1 MRELQMQSEE
11 ERLQMRIHSGDP
23 RIMEDIIAYMQPK
36 LYGFGLNM
44 CKNQED
50 AEETLQEALIAIC
63 THLHQF
69 RAESKLSTWAF
80 RIARNVCFK
89 KHKGKAG
96 EPKTYESFSEQ
107 SNLWDEQRNIE
118 QDFITHELWQ
128 QVQEGIR
135 LLNPEYREIILLRD
149 VEGMSTADVASV
161 LDISLAATK
170 TKLHRA
176 RKQLREYLE
185 NAPAPQGCP
194 DIRTI
199 FSQHLEGD
207 LQEEVCISMQGHI
220 ASCSYCAAEC
230 DKLRQLI
237 KVCSISPLTP
247 PKEIAAKINQEVINY
262 LKL

>member
-1 MRELQMQSEE
+1 MQNEE
-11 ERLQMRIHSGDP
+11 EKLQERIHAGDP
-23 RIMEDIIAYMQPK
+23 HIYEAVIAYMQPK

-50 AEETLQEALIAIC
+50 AEETVQEALIAIC

-80 RIARNVCFK
+80 RIARNVCVK
-89 KHKGKAG
+89 KHKGKSG
-96 EPKTYESFSEQ
+96 EPKTYDSFSEHTD
-107 SNLWDEQRNIE
+107 LWDEKSNIE

-135 LLNPEYREIILLRD
+135 QLNPEYREIILLRD

-220 ASCSYCAAEC
+220 ASCSYCASEC

-247 PKEIAAKINQEVINY
+247 THDIAEKINKEVINY

>member
-1 MRELQMQSEE
+1 MQSEE
-11 ERLQMRIHSGDP
+11 EKLQERIHTKDP
-23 RIMEDIIAYMQPK
+23 TIHQDVIAYLQPK

-50 AEETLQEALIAIC
+50 TEEIVQEALISIC
-63 THLHQF
+63 TNLHQF

-80 RIARNVCFK
+80 RIARNVCLK
-89 KHKGKAG
+89 KHKGRSG
-96 EPKTYESFSEQ
+96 EPKTLESFSEQ
-107 SNLWDEQRNIE
+107 TDLWDEQNNIE
-118 QDFITHELWQ
+118 KDVITHELWR

-135 LLNPEYREIILLRD
+135 LLHPQYREIILLRD
-149 VEGMSTADVASV
+149 VEGMNTSDVASV
-161 LDISLAATK
+161 LGISLSATK

-176 RKQLREYLE
+176 RKLLREYLE

-207 LQEEVCISMQGHI
+207 LQEEVCISMQDHI
-220 ASCSYCAAEC
+220 ASCSYCASEC

-237 KVCSISPLTP
+237 MVCSISTITP
-247 PKEIAAKINQEVINY
+247 PKEMAEKLNQEVINF
-262 LKL
+262 LRL